1 MQIIL
6 MVRLSGSRSIAL
18 LIIVALQIWIQ
29 SALCPN
35 VVGRPL
41 SIAAFTKK
49 ACPCDLLHFCGI
61 KAICMHDCL
70 LIGQG
75 NMTWIEGRPSPDP
88 DELSLMIVLLVE
100 GFPSLPTKVVFI
112 FGASNVQLDN
122 ILCTKDKHNFWRKIL
137 IPQSKGRGLPI
148 MPTKALICSL
158 KA

>member
-6 MVRLSGSRSIAL
+6 MVRLSGSGSIAL

-35 VVGRPL
+35 VVGPL

-49 ACPCDLLHFCGI
+49 SASLWLAALLWHQSHLYAWLLTHRPR
-61 KAICMHDCL
+61 KHDMNW
-70 LIGQG
+70 GEAQ
-75 NMTWIEGRPSPDP
+75 TPDP
-88 DELSLMIVLLVE
+88 DELFLIIVLLVE

-112 FGASNVQLDN
+112 FGASNVQLDD
-122 ILCTKDKHNFWRKIL
+122 IVCTKEKHNFWRKIL
-137 IPQSKGRGLPI
+137 NLQSKGRGLPI